1 MLGYYLRHWPGI
13 ETLHIGQMYF
23 NYQILGVFKRSE
35 LPVAY
40 YKGPLLRI
48 DFCDSFQA
56 ITHASP
62 DIYIIEPTLNHIVIL
77 KNMDLIQINY
87 PDRL

>member
-40 YKGPLLRI
+40 YKGPLLSI

-62 DIYIIEPTLNHIVIL
+62 DMYIIEPTLNHMVIL